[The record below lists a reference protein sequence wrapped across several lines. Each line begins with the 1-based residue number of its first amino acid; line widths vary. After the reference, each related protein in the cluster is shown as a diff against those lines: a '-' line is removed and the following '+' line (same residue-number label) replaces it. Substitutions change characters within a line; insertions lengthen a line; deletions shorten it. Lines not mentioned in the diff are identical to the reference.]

1 MVLVSKL
8 HIKYKTSVN
17 GSLGP
22 RRGEAVF
29 SPLAFPILVIG
40 LSSLAFGP
48 EGGCSSSL
56 E

>member
-8 HIKYKTSVN
+8 HVKYKTSVN

-22 RRGEAVF
+22 GREVVF
-29 SPLAFPILVIG
+29 SPFGFPALAIG

-48 EGGCSSSL
+48 KGGCSSSP